1 MVGSASCSTLMFLLM
16 QDRAL
21 PVSPTSPATPTSP
34 AFFRTALIRMDRFP
48 NVCCLAW
55 RVSGR
60 DDSEDSRSRSPLSTR
75 YKHYLFVMSSNVI
88 SISAGQFFQC
98 PPASKGDHHSL
109 REKQVEDALV
119 SEVFLSERC
128 RHFRRRGPQCCL
140 SQDTEPFRASGHGAG

>member
-1 MVGSASCSTLMFLLM
+1 MVGSASCSTLMFVLM

-34 AFFRTALIRMDRFP
+34 AFFRTALIRMLRFP

-98 PPASKGDHHSL
+98 PPAGKGDHHSP

-128 RHFRRRGPQCCL
+128 RHSRRRGPQCCL
-140 SQDTEPFRASGHGAG
+140 SQDTEPF